1 MLDKNP
7 NLTTATNSD
16 GETALHVLAH
26 KPSAFVNESHELL
39 DLRRHINIPCEL
51 LWLWFIYLNL
61 IVTTEKLGF
70 EYYIFWKYQKI
81 SIW

>member
-7 NLTTATNSD
+7 DLTTATNSD

-26 KPSAFVNESHELL
+26 KPSAFVNESQLGV
-39 DLRRHINIPCEL
+39 LRRHINIPCEL

-61 IVTTEKLGF
+61 IVITEKLGF
-70 EYYIFWKYQKI
+70 EY
-81 SIW
+81 